1 MDEKPDY
8 YRQLG
13 VDRWAEPAAIHSA
26 YRDLAWRFH
35 PDKIG
40 DDATMKL
47 INAAWDV
54 LRDAGRRALYDAGLL
69 PLEGPIPAP
78 ASSVEKAQP
87 SGPPPGRASG
97 PVLDFGRYKGWSLG
111 EVGRVN
117 PDYLEWLRRA
127 PGYRWLQADVDAVL
141 SALDLPSS
149 SGRGSP
155 A

>member
-1 MDEKPDY
+1 MDRTPDY

-13 VDRWAEPAAIHSA
+13 VDRRAEPAAIHSA

-40 DDATMKL
+40 DDAMMKV

-54 LRDAGRRALYDAGLL
+54 LRDAGRRALYDAELL
-69 PLEGPIPAP
+69 PITAPIPAP
-78 ASSVEKAQP
+78 ASFVAKADP
-87 SGPPPGRASG
+87 VGPPPGRSSG

-127 PGYRWLQADVDAVL
+127 PGYRWLQQDVNA
-141 SALDLPSS
+141 ALEAMRAKT
-149 SGRGSP
+149 GGSRT
-155 A
+155 